1 MVAVP
6 LIRGELTAEDYED
19 AAAADPRID
28 VLRQK
33 MEVIENSGF
42 SKDYLDPEKR
52 SIGNSVQ
59 VFFRDGSATEKVVV
73 EYPIG
78 HPRRRKEGE
87 PLLFEK
93 FEKSLRSKISEK
105 NSGRILSLFGDSSR
119 LLDTPVDEFMAL
131 FAV

>member
-6 LIRGELTAEDYED
+6 LIRGRLTAEDYED
-19 AAAADPRID
+19 SAATDPRID
-28 VLRQK
+28 ALREK
-33 MEVIENSGF
+33 MEVIENPQF

-59 VFFRDGSATEKVVV
+59 VFFQDGSVTEKIVV

-93 FEKSLRSKISEK
+93 FEKSLRSKISEE
-105 NSGRILSLFGDSSR
+105 NSNRIVSLFADSSR
-119 LLDTPVDEFMAL
+119 LRATPVDGFMDL
-131 FAV
+131 FVI

>member
-1 MVAVP
+1 
-6 LIRGELTAEDYED
+6 
-19 AAAADPRID
+19 
-28 VLRQK
+28 
-33 MEVIENSGF
+33 MEVIENPDF

-73 EYPIG
+73 DYPIG

-93 FEKSLRSKISEK
+93 FEKNLRSKISEK
-105 NSGRILSLFGDSSR
+105 NSGCILSLFGDSPH
-119 LLDTPVDEFMAL
+119 LFDTPVDEVMDL
-131 FAV
+131 FVV

>member
-1 MVAVP
+1 
-6 LIRGELTAEDYED
+6 LTAQDYED
-19 AAAADPRID
+19 GAAADPRID

-33 MEVIENSGF
+33 MEVNENPAF
-42 SKDYLDPEKR
+42 SKDYLDADKR

-59 VFFRDGSATEKVVV
+59 VFFRDGSATEKVVA

-87 PLLFEK
+87 PLLLEK

-105 NSGRILSLFGDSSR
+105 NSGCILSLFGDSPR
-119 LLDTPVDEFMAL
+119 LLDTPVDEFMDL
-131 FAV
+131 FVV

>member
-1 MVAVP
+1 M
-6 LIRGELTAEDYED
+6 D
-19 AAAADPRID
+19 ARMYAFR
-28 VLRQK
+28 VK
-33 MEVIENSGF
+33 MEVIENPQF

-59 VFFRDGSATEKVVV
+59 AFFQDGSATEKVVV

-93 FEKSLRSKISEK
+93 FEKSLRGKISEK
-105 NSGRILSLFGDSSR
+105 NSNRILSLFADSTR
-119 LLDTPVDEFMAL
+119 LRDAPVDGFMDL
-131 FAV
+131 FVM